1 MLFGVDMK
9 NIEDARELPLS
20 LLKVDSINKIQ
31 FHPADRMNDEHAFL
45 FGTNREQKD
54 IIEKMNKERLMKKEY
69 LKIHKI
75 ESEYQ
80 RRENELKQKYDDER
94 EIELRE
100 RDEREDKL
108 KQANKN
114 LQRENQK
121 LKAAYSEA
129 MSRQENGIKYKNY
142 EIYEMRKLRTQ
153 LEDQLKETKNAKVDY
168 EKLCDKYKEIGNSY
182 KEVRLALMLDL
193 TTDILS
199 QFSHVYTSS
208 RSQ

>member
-9 NIEDARELPLS
+9 NIEDARKLPLS
-20 LLKVDSINKIQ
+20 LLNVDSINKIQ

-80 RRENELKQKYDDER
+80 RRENELKQKFDDER

-100 RDEREDKL
+100 RDVREDKL
-108 KQANKN
+108 KEANKN

-129 MSRQENGIKYKNY
+129 MSRQENGIQYKNY

-153 LEDQLKETKNAKVDY
+153 LEDQLKETKNAKVEY

-182 KEVRLALMLDL
+182 KEVRLALILDL
-193 TTDILS
+193 ITDILS

>member
-9 NIEDARELPLS
+9 NIEDARKLPLS
-20 LLKVDSINKIQ
+20 LLNVDSINKIQ

-80 RRENELKQKYDDER
+80 RRENELKQKFDDER

-100 RDEREDKL
+100 RDVREDKL
-108 KQANKN
+108 KEANKN

-129 MSRQENGIKYKNY
+129 MSRQENGIQYKNY

-153 LEDQLKETKNAKVDY
+153 LEDQLKETKNAKVEY
-168 EKLCDKYKEIGNSY
+168 EKLCDKYKKIGNSY
-182 KEVRLALMLDL
+182 KEVRLALILDL
-193 TTDILS
+193 ITDILS